1 MKTNKEFRNEI
12 FVNVATILSD
22 MLKRN
27 EYGSA
32 LVAVSSEDGVELFDD
47 SCNAIR
53 LRHEL
58 FEFIGTLR
66 NVVKYSELCNEK
78 SEL

>member
-12 FVNVATILSD
+12 FVKFATILDD

-27 EYGSA
+27 EFGSA
-32 LVAVSSEDGVELFDD
+32 LVAVSSEDGAELFDD
-47 SCNAIR
+47 SCKAIK

-58 FEFIGTLR
+58 FEFITTLR
-66 NVVKYSELCNEK
+66 NVVKYSKLCDEND
-78 SEL
+78 